1 MSHYLFSISAAG
13 KLDTTNLC
21 EKSIEN
27 LRQSII
33 DGLIKSQNW
42 DGKVK
47 SSRCKARK
55 S

>member
-1 MSHYLFSISAAG
+1 MLHKFQKATVDELV
-13 KLDTTNLC
+13 
-21 EKSIEN
+21 
-27 LRQSII
+27 
-33 DGLIKSQNW
+33 KSQNW